1 MEYETRVSARA
12 CHIMATANP
21 LAGTSDDSPQAMTKK
36 VLREQRRLK
45 AEHYRQLYLLPRYVQ
60 EEGGKRKLE
69 AGEFD
74 PKSELYPLSTPIDQ
88 LSDFGEFLSPQIIR
102 LCLCKSLKPMLIR
115 SSRPKTLF
123 SRTFFHIFQDSTVA
137 CHF

>member
-1 MEYETRVSARA
+1 
-12 CHIMATANP
+12 MATAI
-21 LAGTSDDSPQAMTKK
+21 AVAASSDETPQATTKK

-45 AEHYRQLYLLPRYVQ
+45 AQHYRQLYLLPRYVQ

-88 LSDFGEFLSPQIIR
+88 LSDFGEFLCTLASR
-102 LCLCKSLKPMLIR
+102 ASSCLCTGS
-115 SSRPKTLF
+115 
-123 SRTFFHIFQDSTVA
+123 
-137 CHF
+137 

>member
-1 MEYETRVSARA
+1 
-12 CHIMATANP
+12 
-21 LAGTSDDSPQAMTKK
+21 MTKK

-45 AEHYRQLYLLPRYVQ
+45 AQHYRQLYLLPRYVQ

-88 LSDFGEFLSPQIIR
+88 LSDFGEFLSS
-102 LCLCKSLKPMLIR
+102 LASHASTCLCNVMVHRQQRSLIVNGCSTL
-115 SSRPKTLF
+115 SSI
-123 SRTFFHIFQDSTVA
+123 IFRVQLA
-137 CHF
+137 CHFTFDGAD